1 MSKVNNLFVLIPS
14 SAARVSVSAVA
25 AWVMRCLFSSSS
37 YFSYAPKYARRKALS
52 VMTVTMVI
60 IIIVVMLIV
69 VVVLVMFVV
78 IVPFLRL
85 MPGE

>member
-1 MSKVNNLFVLIPS
+1 
-14 SAARVSVSAVA
+14 
-25 AWVMRCLFSSSS
+25 MRCLFSSSS

-60 IIIVVMLIV
+60 IIIVELIV
-69 VVVLVMFVV
+69 VVVLVVLVV

>member
-1 MSKVNNLFVLIPS
+1 
-14 SAARVSVSAVA
+14 
-25 AWVMRCLFSSSS
+25 MRCLFSSSS
-37 YFSYAPKYARRKALS
+37 YFSYAPKYARRKTLS

-60 IIIVVMLIV
+60 IIVKLIV
-69 VVVLVMFVV
+69 VVVLVVLVV

>member
-1 MSKVNNLFVLIPS
+1 MC
-14 SAARVSVSAVA
+14 
-25 AWVMRCLFSSSS
+25 CLFSSSS

-60 IIIVVMLIV
+60 IIIVELIV
-69 VVVLVMFVV
+69 VVVLVVLIV